1 MKTGYWHCCGLF
13 IGFMFIA
20 GCLPQHSVASDPKP
34 APVVSTENVVAPAVF
49 QVPERSVRPQS
60 RPVESSA
67 EEPTIVFEKSVH
79 DFGSVGPGSLN
90 SVDFAFTNTGN
101 AVLKIEDFHTT
112 CGCTVPELDKREY
125 APGESGK
132 ISVRYSAPAS
142 TVTDEKQIY
151 VYTND
156 PKTPQYE
163 LTIKAKVEVNV
174 TVSPVDVSL
183 MLDQDN
189 AGMPPVTIKSTDGRE
204 FAVTSIKPT
213 NNVMTIPFDSNKR
226 GTEIT
231 LQPKVDLEKLN
242 MTPTGIIEIRTNHPN
257 SGILYVRYVAKPF
270 FEVSHP
276 RLILQNVSPG
286 EEVIRDIWIRSNY
299 DKKVSIESFSSTN
312 KMMTI
317 IGQEEDGNHL
327 KIQVKIT
334 VPTNAPAAG
343 SRNIADELIINLTN
357 GQRISIRCTGWF
369 QIH

>member
-1 MKTGYWHCCGLF
+1 MKTGYFHCCGLF

-20 GCLPQHSVASDPKP
+20 GCAPQQSVASDPKP
-34 APVVSTENVVAPAVF
+34 STIVSTGVAADPIA
-49 QVPERSVRPQS
+49 PRPLDSPVRPQHVVNPS
-60 RPVESSA
+60 QA
-67 EEPTIVFEKSVH
+67 EGPTIAFEESVH
-79 DFGSVGPGSLN
+79 DFGSVGPSSLN

-101 AVLKIEDFHTT
+101 AVLKIENFHAP

-132 ISVRYSAPAS
+132 IRVRYTASAGTA
-142 TVTDEKQIY
+142 TDVKSIY

-174 TVSPVDVSL
+174 TISPVDVSL

-189 AGMPPVTIKSTDGRE
+189 AGMIPVIIKSTDGRE
-204 FAVTSIKPT
+204 FAVTSVKST

-231 LQPKVDLEKLN
+231 LQPKVDIEKLN
-242 MTPTGIIEIRTNHPN
+242 MSPTGTIEIHTNHPN
-257 SGILYVRYVAKPF
+257 SGILFVRYVAKPF

-312 KMMTI
+312 GMMTI

-327 KIQVKIT
+327 KINVKTT
-334 VPTNAPAAG
+334 VPTSAPAAG

-369 QIH
+369 QFN